1 VRTVPTRAR
10 TAGWLGHARDSFTA
24 TFGEEIRNLAPDIFP
39 AALVTSHGYI
49 GL

>member
-1 VRTVPTRAR
+1 MRAISTRAR

-24 TFGEEIRNLAPDIFP
+24 AFGEEVRNLALDIFS